1 MRMRQALCAFLFDC
15 LDAQEITAGAFV
27 DNPASLA
34 VSRKVGY
41 RPNGQHRIVRR
52 PGEWQLNQALV
63 LTPET
68 FARGP
73 EITVEGLDAVRR
85 LVGLEA

>member
-34 VSRKVGY
+34 VSRKVG
-41 RPNGQHRIVRR
+41 
-52 PGEWQLNQALV
+52 
-63 LTPET
+63 
-68 FARGP
+68 
-73 EITVEGLDAVRR
+73 
-85 LVGLEA
+85 